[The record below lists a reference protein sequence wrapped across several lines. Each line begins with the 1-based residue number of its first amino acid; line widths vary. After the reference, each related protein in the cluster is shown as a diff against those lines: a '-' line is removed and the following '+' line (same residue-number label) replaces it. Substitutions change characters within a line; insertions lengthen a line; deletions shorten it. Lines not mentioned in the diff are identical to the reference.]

1 MNDALRLLADL
12 LKVYSPTGSEAAAAN
27 FLLSEIQALGF
38 EAWCDEAGNVIG
50 RRGRGPND
58 ILLLGHIDTVPGEI
72 TVRQEG
78 SRLYGRGAV
87 DAKGPLACFVAAAAA
102 ARLSPD
108 WQITVIGAVGEEG
121 DSRGAQ
127 HLCRHYPPP
136 AMVLVGEPSGWNR
149 VTLGYKGSL
158 WCHYQVCTPLAH
170 TAAAKQSACEQ
181 AVDFWNALQST
192 AAHFNQDKERAF
204 EQLTPTLRAFKS
216 HEDGF
221 SEQASL
227 RIGLRLPPG
236 MSYPEIET
244 LLNNLAG
251 NGSVTIEDFLPAHK
265 AEKNTPLVRSLLAAV
280 RSAGAKPA
288 FSLKTGTADMNLVG
302 PAWNCPTVAYGPGDS
317 NLDHTPHEHILIEE
331 YLSAIHVLTQALEHI
346 MTTEASS

>member
-1 MNDALRLLADL
+1 MNDALRLLIDL
-12 LKVYSPTGSEAAAAN
+12 LKVYSPTGSEAAATN
-27 FLLSEIQALGF
+27 FLLSEMQATGF

-50 RRGRGPND
+50 RRGRGSSD

-72 TVRQEG
+72 PVRQEDG
-78 SRLYGRGAV
+78 RLYGRGAV

-102 ARLSPD
+102 ARLAPG

-127 HLCRHYPPP
+127 HLCRHYSPP
-136 AMVLVGEPSGWNR
+136 AMVLVGEPSGWDR

-158 WCHYQVCTPLAH
+158 WAHYQVSTPLAH

-192 AAHFNQDKERAF
+192 AASFNQDKERAF
-204 EQLTPTLRAFKS
+204 EQLTPTLRAFNS
-216 HEDGF
+216 SEDGF
-221 SEQASL
+221 TERAGL

-236 MSYPEIET
+236 TSHPEIEA
-244 LLNNLAG
+244 LLNDLAG
-251 NGSVTIEDFLPAHK
+251 QGSVAIEDFLPAYK
-265 AEKNTPLVRSLLAAV
+265 AEKNTPLVRSLLAAI
-280 RSAGAKPA
+280 RTAGAKPF

-302 PAWNCPTVAYGPGDS
+302 PAWNCPAAAYGPGDS
-317 NLDHTPHEHILIEE
+317 NLDHTPYEHILVEE
-331 YLSAIHVLTQALEHI
+331 YLSATQILTQALEHI
-346 MTTEASS
+346 MTSEASS